1 MNEFH
6 TDISTLD
13 GQMECF
19 VAHPDG
25 DGPFPPVIL
34 YMDVPGIREELR
46 SFTRRIAAQGYF
58 GLLPDMYYREGVLR
72 FDLSKGQKELEKM
85 FAAGATLSIEKVMH
99 DTQGMLAYLE
109 NNPLVSSPAGCI
121 GYCMSGQYVVAA
133 AGTFPDHFAAS
144 ASLYGTRIVTNRADS
159 PHLLVD
165 QIKGEL
171 YLGFAA
177 KDSYVEDN
185 VIPDLTEALDKHG
198 VTYTL
203 EVHPGTEHGFC
214 FPERPA
220 YVESAAEKVWDTVFA
235 LYERKLK
242 GS

>member
-6 TDISTLD
+6 TDVATLD

-46 SFTRRIAAQGYF
+46 NLTRRIAGQGYF
-58 GLLPDMYYREGVLR
+58 GLLPDMYYREGKLR

-85 FAAGATLSIEKVMH
+85 FAAGATLSIEKVTH

-109 NNPLVSSPAGCI
+109 DNPLVRSPAGCI

-144 ASLYGTRIVTNRADS
+144 ASLYGTRIVTDRVDS

-177 KDSYVEDN
+177 KDPYVEDN
-185 VIPDLTEALDKHG
+185 VIPDLKEALDKHG

-235 LYERKLK
+235 MYERKLG